1 MFSTIRFPKEGFK
14 VPVYITLTVFG
25 VFILDE
31 RGKVTS
37 KQLFYPDADIAAT
50 NLMAVNDETM
60 TDTIESSLKGLEE
73 EEIIVED
80 AMFARTLSKVKDL
93 NVRVEEGNAAR
104 WFRDSQ
110 DDYLIE
116 QGITAATEDIAVFRR
131 DVSILLAKRKV
142 SAASEE
148 KDLLIKNAIDAVDE
162 IDKSINVLI
171 MRLRE
176 WYSLHH
182 PSLNRLIEDQELFAK
197 ILSTCAAKANINKD
211 CLESVGV
218 PDTVSEQVVKA
229 LTGDIGAELQD
240 SDFVV
245 ITSLA
250 KSVNGLYQMRNELEV
265 YISSMMETVA
275 PNIGAL
281 AGPMIGARLISLA
294 GSLKELARKPSSTI
308 QVFGAEK
315 ALFRSL
321 KTGSD
326 PPKHGIIYRVPEV
339 NTAPFW
345 QRGKVA
351 RSLAGKLS
359 IAARIDAYSDKD
371 MGSSLREQFIS
382 RVEEIRRQNPDAPPP
397 KPPKPKPDPKKRRER
412 KGHPRKRR
420 GGR

>member
-1 MFSTIRFPKEGFK
+1 MS
-14 VPVYITLTVFG
+14 VYLTLTVFG
-25 VFILDE
+25 VFILNDE
-31 RGKVTS
+31 GKVTS
-37 KQLFYPDADIAAT
+37 KHLFYPDAAKAST
-50 NLMAVNDETM
+50 NLMAVNDETV
-60 TDTIESSLKGLEE
+60 TDTIESSLKELEGAD
-73 EEIIVED
+73 IIVED
-80 AMFARTLSKVKDL
+80 AMFARALSKIKNL
-93 NVRVEEGNAAR
+93 KVRVEEGNAPR

-110 DDYLIE
+110 DDYLTE
-116 QGITAATEDIAVFRR
+116 QGIVASREEVTTFRR
-131 DVSILLAKRKV
+131 EVSILLAKSKV

-182 PSLNRLIEDQELFAK
+182 PSLNRLVEDQELFAK
-197 ILSTCAAKANINKD
+197 ILSACTGKANINKD
-211 CLESVGV
+211 SLESVGT
-218 PDTVSEQVVKA
+218 PDTITEQVVKA

-240 SDFVV
+240 SDLAV

-275 PNIGAL
+275 PNLAAL

-321 KTGSD
+321 KTGAD

-345 QRGKVA
+345 QRGKIA

-359 IAARIDAYSDKD
+359 IAARIDAYSDRD
-371 MGSSLREQFIS
+371 TGSSLREQFIS
-382 RVEEIRRQNPDAPPP
+382 RLEEIRRQNPEAPPP
-397 KPPKPKPDPKKRRER
+397 KPQKPRPEQRKGRER
-412 KGHPRKRR
+412 RGGPQRRR

>member
-1 MFSTIRFPKEGFK
+1 VS
-14 VPVYITLTVFG
+14 VYLTLNVFG
-25 VFILDE
+25 VFILDDE
-31 RGKVTS
+31 GKVTS
-37 KQLFYPDADIAAT
+37 KHLFYPDAAKAST
-50 NLMAVNDETM
+50 NLKAVNDETV
-60 TDTIESSLKGLEE
+60 TDTIESSLKELEGAD
-73 EEIIVED
+73 IIVED
-80 AMFARTLSKVKDL
+80 AMFARALSKIKNL
-93 NVRVEEGNAAR
+93 KVRVEEGNAPR

-110 DDYLIE
+110 DDYLTE
-116 QGITAATEDIAVFRR
+116 QGIVASREEVTTFRR
-131 DVSILLAKRKV
+131 EVSILLAKSKV

-182 PSLNRLIEDQELFAK
+182 PSLNRLVEDQELFAK
-197 ILSTCAAKANINKD
+197 ILSACTGKANINKD
-211 CLESVGV
+211 SLESVGT
-218 PDTVSEQVVKA
+218 PDTITEQVVKA

-240 SDFVV
+240 SDLAV

-275 PNIGAL
+275 PNLAAL

-321 KTGSD
+321 KTGAD

-345 QRGKVA
+345 QRGKIA

-359 IAARIDAYSDKD
+359 IAARIDAYSDRD
-371 MGSSLREQFIS
+371 TGSSLREQFIS
-382 RVEEIRRQNPDAPPP
+382 RLEEIRRQNPEAPPP
-397 KPPKPKPDPKKRRER
+397 KPQKPRPEQRKGRER
-412 KGHPRKRR
+412 RGGPQRRR

>member
-1 MFSTIRFPKEGFK
+1 M
-14 VPVYITLTVFG
+14 VPVYITLTTFG
-25 VFILDE
+25 VFILDKE
-31 RGKVTS
+31 GKVTARHLS
-37 KQLFYPDADIAAT
+37 YPDVNKAAN
-50 NLMAVNDETM
+50 NLITVNEETLSEFV
-60 TDTIESSLKGLEE
+60 ESSLKGLEK

-80 AMFARTLSKVKDL
+80 ALLARALSKVKDL
-93 NVRVEEGNAAR
+93 NVRIEEGTAPR
-104 WFRDSQ
+104 WFRDGQ

-116 QGITAATEDIAVFRR
+116 QGIVDSREDIATFRR
-131 DVSILLAKRKV
+131 EVSIVLAKSKV

-162 IDKSINVLI
+162 IDKSINVLV

-182 PSLNRLIEDQELFAK
+182 PSLNRLVEDQEMFAK
-197 ILSTCAAKANINKD
+197 TLSVCAGKSDITKD
-211 CLESVGV
+211 CLENAGI
-218 PDTVSEQVVKA
+218 PDSLVQQIINA
-229 LTGDIGAELQD
+229 LTGDIGAELLD
-240 SDFVV
+240 SDLLV
-245 ITSLA
+245 INSLA
-250 KSVNGLYQMRNELEV
+250 KSVNGLYQMRNELES
-265 YISSMMETVA
+265 YISSMMQSVA

-321 KTGSD
+321 KTGAD

-345 QRGKVA
+345 QRGKIA

-359 IAARIDAYSDKD
+359 IAARIDAYSDRD
-371 MGSSLREQFIS
+371 TGDSLREQFMS
-382 RVEEIRRQNPDAPPP
+382 RVEEIRKQNPEAPPP
-397 KPPKPKPDPKKRRER
+397 KPKPEPKKRREK
-412 KGHPRKRR
+412 KGRPKRRR

>member
-1 MFSTIRFPKEGFK
+1 VS
-14 VPVYITLTVFG
+14 VYLTLTVFG
-25 VFILDE
+25 VFILNE
-31 RGKVTS
+31 EGKVTS
-37 KQLFYPDADIAAT
+37 KHLFYPDAAKAST
-50 NLMAVNDETM
+50 NLMAVNDETV
-60 TDTIESSLKGLEE
+60 TDTIESSLKELEGAD
-73 EEIIVED
+73 IIVED
-80 AMFARTLSKVKDL
+80 AMFARALSKIKNL
-93 NVRVEEGNAAR
+93 KVRVEEGNAPR

-110 DDYLIE
+110 DDYLTE
-116 QGITAATEDIAVFRR
+116 QGIVASREEISAFRR
-131 DVSILLAKRKV
+131 EVSILLAKNKV

-182 PSLNRLIEDQELFAK
+182 PSLNRLVEDQELFAK
-197 ILSTCAAKANINKD
+197 ILSACTGKANINKD
-211 CLESVGV
+211 SLESVGT
-218 PDTVSEQVVKA
+218 PDTITEQVVKA

-240 SDFVV
+240 SDLSI

-250 KSVNGLYQMRNELEV
+250 NSVNGLYQMRNELEA

-275 PNIGAL
+275 PNLAAL

-294 GSLKELARKPSSTI
+294 GSLKELARKPSSTV

-321 KTGSD
+321 KTGAD

-345 QRGKVA
+345 QRGKIA

-359 IAARIDAYSDKD
+359 IAARIDAYSDRD
-371 MGSSLREQFIS
+371 TGSNLREQFIS
-382 RVEEIRRQNPDAPPP
+382 RVEEIRRQNPVAPPP
-397 KPPKPKPDPKKRRER
+397 KPQKPRPDQRKRRER
-412 KGHPRKRR
+412 RGDPQRRR

>member
-1 MFSTIRFPKEGFK
+1 MS
-14 VPVYITLTVFG
+14 VYLALNVFG

-31 RGKVTS
+31 EGKVTS
-37 KQLFYPDADIAAT
+37 KHLFYPDAVKAST
-50 NLMAVNDETM
+50 NLMAINDETI
-60 TDTIESSLKGLEE
+60 TDTIESSLKELEGAD
-73 EEIIVED
+73 IIVED
-80 AMFARTLSKVKDL
+80 AMFARALSKIDNL
-93 NVRVEEGNAAR
+93 NVRVEEGNAPR

-110 DDYLIE
+110 DDYLLD
-116 QGITAATEDIAVFRR
+116 QGIVASREEIATFRR
-131 DVSILLAKRKV
+131 EVSILLAKSKV

-182 PSLNRLIEDQELFAK
+182 PSLNRLVEDQEIFAK
-197 ILSTCAAKANINKD
+197 ILSACIGKVNINKD
-211 CLESVGV
+211 CLESAGL
-218 PDTVSEQVVKA
+218 PDTMTEQVVKA
-229 LTGDIGAELQD
+229 LTGDIGAEFQD
-240 SDFVV
+240 SDLAV
-245 ITSLA
+245 ISSLA

-275 PNIGAL
+275 PNLAAL

-294 GSLKELARKPSSTI
+294 GSLKELARKPSSTV

-321 KTGSD
+321 KTGAD
-326 PPKHGIIYRVPEV
+326 PPKHGIIYRVPEI

-345 QRGKVA
+345 QRGKIA

-371 MGSSLREQFIS
+371 TGSSLREQFMK
-382 RVEEIRRQNPDAPPP
+382 RVEEIRRQNPVAPPP
-397 KPPKPKPDPKKRRER
+397 KPQKPRPEQRRRPE
-412 KGHPRKRR
+412 RR
-420 GGR
+420 GGPQRRRGGW

>member
-1 MFSTIRFPKEGFK
+1 M
-14 VPVYITLTVFG
+14 PVYISLTAFG
-25 VFILDE
+25 VFVLDKE
-31 RGKVTS
+31 GKVTTRHLS
-37 KQLFYPDADIAAT
+37 YPDVEKAAS
-50 NLMAVNDETM
+50 NLIAVNEETV
-60 TDTIESSLKGLEE
+60 TEFIESSLKGLEK
-73 EEIIVED
+73 EEITVED
-80 AMFARTLSKVKDL
+80 ALLARALSKVKGL
-93 NVRVEEGNAAR
+93 NVRVEEGTAPR
-104 WFRDSQ
+104 WFRDGQ
-110 DDYLIE
+110 DNYLIE
-116 QGITAATEDIAVFRR
+116 QGIVDSREDIATFRR
-131 DVSILLAKRKV
+131 EVSIVLAKSKV

-162 IDKSINVLI
+162 MDKSINVLV

-182 PSLNRLIEDQELFAK
+182 PSLNRLVEDQEMFAK
-197 ILSTCAAKANINKD
+197 VLSACAGKTNITKN
-211 CLESVGV
+211 CLESVGI
-218 PDTVSEQVVKA
+218 PDTLVQQIIKA
-229 LTGDIGAELQD
+229 LTGDIGAELLD
-240 SDFVV
+240 SDLLV

-250 KSVNGLYQMRNELEV
+250 KSVNGLYQMRNELES
-265 YISSMMETVA
+265 YISSMMQSIA

-321 KTGSD
+321 KTGAD

-345 QRGKVA
+345 QRGKIA

-371 MGSSLREQFIS
+371 VGGNLREQFMS
-382 RVEEIRRQNPDAPPP
+382 RVEEIRKQNPEAPPP
-397 KPPKPKPDPKKRRER
+397 KPKPEPKKRHEK
-412 KGHPRKRR
+412 KGRPKRRR

>member
-1 MFSTIRFPKEGFK
+1 
-14 VPVYITLTVFG
+14 VPVYLTLTVFG

-31 RGKVTS
+31 KGKVTS
-37 KQLFYPDADIAAT
+37 KHMFYPDAAKASA
-50 NLMAVNDETM
+50 NLMAVNDETV
-60 TDTIESSLKGLEE
+60 TDTIESSLKELEGAD
-73 EEIIVED
+73 IIVED
-80 AMFARTLSKVKDL
+80 AMFARALSKIKKL
-93 NVRVEEGNAAR
+93 NVKVEEGNAPR

-116 QGITAATEDIAVFRR
+116 QGILASREDIATFRR
-131 DVSILLAKRKV
+131 EVSILLAKSKV

-197 ILSTCAAKANINKD
+197 ILSACTGKAKINKD
-211 CLESVGV
+211 SLESAGA

-240 SDFVV
+240 SDLAV

-250 KSVNGLYQMRNELEV
+250 ISVNGLYQMRNELEV

-275 PNIGAL
+275 PNLAAL

-321 KTGSD
+321 KTGAD

-345 QRGKVA
+345 QRGKIA

-359 IAARIDAYSDKD
+359 IAARIDAYSDRD
-371 MGSSLREQFIS
+371 TGSSLREQFIS
-382 RVEEIRRQNPDAPPP
+382 RVEEIRRQNPEAPPP
-397 KPPKPKPDPKKRRER
+397 KPQKPRPEQRKRRER
-412 KGHPRKRR
+412 RGGPQRRR

>member
-1 MFSTIRFPKEGFK
+1 M
-14 VPVYITLTVFG
+14 VPVYISLTAFG
-25 VFILDE
+25 VFILDKE
-31 RGKVTS
+31 GKVTARHLS
-37 KQLFYPDADIAAT
+37 YPDVNKSAN
-50 NLMAVNDETM
+50 NLIAVNEETV
-60 TDTIESSLKGLEE
+60 TEFIESGLKGLEKE
-73 EEIIVED
+73 DIIVED
-80 AMFARTLSKVKDL
+80 ALLARALSKGKDL
-93 NVRVEEGNAAR
+93 NVRIEEGTAPR
-104 WFRDSQ
+104 WFRDGQ

-116 QGITAATEDIAVFRR
+116 QGIIDSREDIATFRR
-131 DVSILLAKRKV
+131 EVSIVFAKSKV

-182 PSLNRLIEDQELFAK
+182 PSLNRLVEDQEIFTK
-197 ILSTCAAKANINKD
+197 ILSSCAGKANITKK
-211 CLESVGV
+211 CLESAGV
-218 PDTVSEQVVKA
+218 PDSMVEQVLKA

-240 SDFVV
+240 TDLIV

-250 KSVNGLYQMRNELEV
+250 KSVNGLYQMRSELEG
-265 YISSMMETVA
+265 YISSMMEAVA
-275 PNIGAL
+275 PNVGAL

-321 KTGSD
+321 KTGAD

-345 QRGKVA
+345 QRGKIA

-359 IAARIDAYSDKD
+359 IAARIDAYSDRD
-371 MGSSLREQFIS
+371 AGASLREQFMS
-382 RVEEIRRQNPDAPPP
+382 RVEEIRRQNPEAPPP
-397 KPPKPKPDPKKRRER
+397 KPPKPKPEPKKKRER
-412 KGHPRKRR
+412 KGRPKKRR

>member
-1 MFSTIRFPKEGFK
+1 VS
-14 VPVYITLTVFG
+14 VYLTLNVFG
-25 VFILDE
+25 VFILNE
-31 RGKVTS
+31 EGKVTS
-37 KQLFYPDADIAAT
+37 KHLFYPDAAKAST
-50 NLMAVNDETM
+50 NLMAVNDETV
-60 TDTIESSLKGLEE
+60 TDAIESILKELEGAD
-73 EEIIVED
+73 IIVED
-80 AMFARTLSKVKDL
+80 AMFARALSKIKNL
-93 NVRVEEGNAAR
+93 KVRVEEGNAPR

-110 DDYLIE
+110 DDFLIE
-116 QGITAATEDIAVFRR
+116 QGILTSREEIAAFRR
-131 DVSILLAKRKV
+131 EVSILLAKSKV

-182 PSLNRLIEDQELFAK
+182 PSLNRLVEDQELFAK
-197 ILSTCAAKANINKD
+197 ILSASTGKANINKAS
-211 CLESVGV
+211 LESVGA
-218 PDTVSEQVVKA
+218 PDTVAEQVVKA

-240 SDFVV
+240 SDLAI

-250 KSVNGLYQMRNELEV
+250 KSVNGLYQMRTELET
-265 YISSMMETVA
+265 YISSMMETIA
-275 PNIGAL
+275 PNLGAL

-321 KTGSD
+321 KTGAD

-339 NTAPFW
+339 NSAPFW
-345 QRGKVA
+345 QRGKIA

-359 IAARIDAYSDKD
+359 IAARIDAYSDRD
-371 MGSSLREQFIS
+371 IGSSLRENFIT
-382 RVEEIRRQNPDAPPP
+382 RVEEIRKQNPEAPPP
-397 KPPKPKPDPKKRRER
+397 KPQKPRPEQRKQRER
-412 KGHPRKRR
+412 RGGPQRRR

>member
-1 MFSTIRFPKEGFK
+1 VS
-14 VPVYITLTVFG
+14 VYLTLNVFG
-25 VFILDE
+25 VFILNE
-31 RGKVTS
+31 EGKVTS
-37 KQLFYPDADIAAT
+37 KHLFYPDAAKAST
-50 NLMAVNDETM
+50 NLMAVNDETV
-60 TDTIESSLKGLEE
+60 TDAIESILKELEGAD
-73 EEIIVED
+73 IIVED
-80 AMFARTLSKVKDL
+80 AMFARALSKIKNL
-93 NVRVEEGNAAR
+93 KVRVEEGNAPR

-110 DDYLIE
+110 DDFLIE
-116 QGITAATEDIAVFRR
+116 QGILTSREEIAAFRR
-131 DVSILLAKRKV
+131 EVSILLAKSKV

-182 PSLNRLIEDQELFAK
+182 PSLNRLVEDQELFAK
-197 ILSTCAAKANINKD
+197 ILSASTGKANINKAS
-211 CLESVGV
+211 LESVGA
-218 PDTVSEQVVKA
+218 PDTVAEQVVKA

-240 SDFVV
+240 SDLAI

-250 KSVNGLYQMRNELEV
+250 KSVNGLYQMRTELET
-265 YISSMMETVA
+265 YISSMMETIA
-275 PNIGAL
+275 PNLGAL

-321 KTGSD
+321 KTGAD

-339 NTAPFW
+339 NSAPFW
-345 QRGKVA
+345 QRGKIA

-359 IAARIDAYSDKD
+359 IAARIDAYSDRD
-371 MGSSLREQFIS
+371 IGSSLRENFIK
-382 RVEEIRRQNPDAPPP
+382 RVEEIRKQNPEAPPP
-397 KPPKPKPDPKKRRER
+397 KPQKPRPEQRKQRER
-412 KGHPRKRR
+412 RGGPQRRR

>member
-1 MFSTIRFPKEGFK
+1 MS
-14 VPVYITLTVFG
+14 VYLTLTVFG

-31 RGKVTS
+31 EGKVTS
-37 KQLFYPDADIAAT
+37 KHLFYPDAAKASA
-50 NLMAVNDETM
+50 NLMAVNDETV
-60 TDTIESSLKGLEE
+60 TDTIESGLKELEGAD
-73 EEIIVED
+73 IIVED
-80 AMFARTLSKVKDL
+80 AMFARALSKIKNL
-93 NVRVEEGNAAR
+93 KVRVEEGNAPR

-116 QGITAATEDIAVFRR
+116 QGILPSKEDITRFRR
-131 DVSILLAKRKV
+131 EVSILLAKSKV

-182 PSLNRLIEDQELFAK
+182 PSLNRLVEDQELFAK
-197 ILSTCAAKANINKD
+197 ILSACTGKAKINKD
-211 CLESVGV
+211 SLESVGA
-218 PDTVSEQVVKA
+218 PDTVTDQVVKA

-240 SDFVV
+240 SDLAV

-250 KSVNGLYQMRNELEV
+250 KSVNSLYQMRNELEV

-275 PNIGAL
+275 PNLAAL

-321 KTGSD
+321 KTGAD

-345 QRGKVA
+345 QRGKIA

-359 IAARIDAYSDKD
+359 IAARIDAYSDRD
-371 MGSSLREQFIS
+371 TGSSLREQFIS
-382 RVEEIRRQNPDAPPP
+382 RVEEIRRQNPEAPPP
-397 KPPKPKPDPKKRRER
+397 KPQKPRPEQRKRRER
-412 KGHPRKRR
+412 RGGPQRRR